1 MALVRKVTTRVL
13 LLVGMSALALV
24 AVTRPALARGAA
36 QVRKAS
42 CGTYLAKTTKS
53 AHFYYVC
60 HPRRG
65 HGCCHPRPPT
75 SDETEQL
82 FECLFSQPFVTC
94 D

>member
-1 MALVRKVTTRVL
+1 MREVATRVL
-13 LLVGMSALALV
+13 LLFGMSALALA
-24 AVTRPALARGAA
+24 AVTRPALAGGAA

-53 AHFYYVC
+53 AHYYDAC
-60 HPRRG
+60 HLKRG
-65 HGCCHPRPPT
+65 RGCCHPRPPT

-82 FECLFSQPFVTC
+82 IECLLTQPFVTC